1 MAQLRFGS
9 PLKSRIYSLV
19 GSLAIVV
26 GAGGVVGCQ
35 TSRLKEFETVH
46 GGMSKD
52 QVLELVGGPKRT
64 QRWHGRDRWEYRFYN
79 TTEGDVIREV
89 HFENGKSTYV
99 GSAIKPAISAD
110 EQDLLNAVYNH
121 KADAEDT
128 ERAQQVRDGIT
139 IQRFLPVNEDGEAG
153 PAHIEPTKPG
163 TTQ

>member
-1 MAQLRFGS
+1 MAQRRFGS

-35 TSRLKEFETVH
+35 SSRLKEFETVR

-52 QVLELVGGPKRT
+52 QVIELVGGPIRT

-79 TTEGDVIREV
+79 TSEGDVIREV
-89 HFENGKSTYV
+89 HFEAGKSTYV

-110 EQDLLNAVYNH
+110 EQDRLNAMYNH
-121 KADAEDT
+121 KSDAEDS
-128 ERAQQVRDGIT
+128 EHAQQSRDGIT
-139 IQRFLPVNEDGEAG
+139 IQRFQPVNEDGEAG
-153 PAHIEPTKPG
+153 PAHTAPAKPG